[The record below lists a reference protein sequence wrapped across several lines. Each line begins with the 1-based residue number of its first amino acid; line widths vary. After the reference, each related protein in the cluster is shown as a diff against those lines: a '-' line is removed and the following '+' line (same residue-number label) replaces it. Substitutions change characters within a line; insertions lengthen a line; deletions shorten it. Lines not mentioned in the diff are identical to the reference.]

1 MSKLPSL
8 IFTVRKKVVFWNLI
22 YFSSQTS
29 IVQLNIL
36 STSQM
41 FNKKKSFS
49 NYLISKKW
57 CFLYSV
63 IALIMK
69 DKLEKKVFWSQPDK
83 HIQDWAGWNTY

>member
-1 MSKLPSL
+1 M
-8 IFTVRKKVVFWNLI
+8 I

-29 IVQLNIL
+29 IGQLNIL

-41 FNKKKSFS
+41 FSKKSFS
-49 NYLISKKW
+49 NYLISKKQ

-63 IALIMK
+63 IVLIIK

-83 HIQDWAGWNTY
+83 HIQDWAGWYSY